1 MDKEGFAKLNVKI
14 IQTTRENYLGSISKI
29 KFDNDITSK
38 ENINFPYNPITKSKL
53 SKGVERSG
61 TGFLVSEQGYI
72 LTNFHVIEG
81 TKEITIRGINGN
93 SKSSFSA
100 SVILKDS
107 INDLALLKLDDR
119 ILLDSIKYG
128 MQREQADVG
137 QTVYALGYP
146 MPGTMG
152 SEIKLTN
159 GIISSKSG
167 FEGNINSYQFSA
179 AVQPGNSGGPLFDD
193 KGNIVAIV
201 NAHHLDAQNVSYA
214 IKAKYFFDLMENL
227 DKKVLLHT
235 SSTLTA
241 KPLVE
246 QTKEISKFV
255 YMIIAK

>member
-1 MDKEGFAKLNVKI
+1 MKKLFFALLFILPFLNTYAQDKDEHEFGVIVFYRLKDGYERFPLQISINNINVGNIDGKSRLMDKIYSEGSLLLNVSLNNYISKQINIDVKNSDTIYLNTFVDKEGFAKLNVKI

-152 SEIKLTN
+152 SEI
-159 GIISSKSG
+159 
-167 FEGNINSYQFSA
+167 
-179 AVQPGNSGGPLFDD
+179 
-193 KGNIVAIV
+193 
-201 NAHHLDAQNVSYA
+201 
-214 IKAKYFFDLMENL
+214 
-227 DKKVLLHT
+227 
-235 SSTLTA
+235 
-241 KPLVE
+241 
-246 QTKEISKFV
+246 
-255 YMIIAK
+255 